1 MSSVIRDVKT
11 VNIFEAAAIIH
22 LLTVL
27 GSATHC
33 TQGDGPGHQPQ
44 LCVALVS
51 KDVLRRLWERAG
63 LSCAVGSEHYCFHTL
78 ENPGLYMFLSS
89 RFSSFPTFIISD
101 GHLEAKFS
109 EPATTFLHLLSQ
121 TGRSMEVPRRP
132 SRRPWLQQQ
141 IPITVSLVTT
151 FLHLGPL
158 CRIPFSQCQSRPP
171 PNPPTL
177 H

>member
-1 MSSVIRDVKT
+1 
-11 VNIFEAAAIIH
+11 
-22 LLTVL
+22 
-27 GSATHC
+27 
-33 TQGDGPGHQPQ
+33 
-44 LCVALVS
+44 
-51 KDVLRRLWERAG
+51 
-63 LSCAVGSEHYCFHTL
+63 
-78 ENPGLYMFLSS
+78 MFLSS

-158 CRIPFSQCQSRPP
+158 CRIPSWQFKRLRLCRRSSQACRHRTSPRVGHFELCTRQWHLQRVKGVVCGH
-171 PNPPTL
+171 TL
-177 H
+177 FEWALEGS